1 MKRRKSN
8 KYIQIN
14 ISTCFVFVPH
24 PLPELC
30 SMWGWRNR
38 DNKVQDESNKPTV
51 FSLYIVEENLTGKE
65 GKRVNRPSV
74 SNDRNDSNNFW
85 ALRRNRSQ
93 LSPISAQNQWEKS
106 DCSRL
111 KACLAFPYLTSAVP
125 SPEAKRIS
133 AEKIGFPLTNMKHK
147 NAWKARPVW
156 TSACGVAVTMSSS
169 GRKQG
174 KNQLTTLKTAF
185 PAFHNKK
192 KLILSHIP
200 VIFSNYASLQF
211 VVLISLFGAT
221 QN

>member
-93 LSPISAQNQWEKS
+93 LSHISAQNLCGKKWLFPIEGMFGFS
-106 DCSRL
+106 IPNEC
-111 KACLAFPYLTSAVP
+111 CAFPRGKKNFCWKNWLPNS
-125 SPEAKRIS
+125 
-133 AEKIGFPLTNMKHK
+133 LTNMKHK

-156 TSACGVAVTMSSS
+156 TSACGVTVTMSSS
-169 GRKQG
+169 GRKRG
-174 KNQLTTLKTAF
+174 GEK
-185 PAFHNKK
+185 
-192 KLILSHIP
+192 
-200 VIFSNYASLQF
+200 
-211 VVLISLFGAT
+211 IS
-221 QN
+221 

>member
-93 LSPISAQNQWEKS
+93 LSHISAQNLCGKKWLFPIEGMFGFSIPNECCAFLRGKKNFCWKDWLPANKHETQKRMKS
-106 DCSRL
+106 P
-111 KACLAFPYLTSAVP
+111 ACVDECVP
-125 SPEAKRIS
+125 SHSHAVELWKKTGGGGES
-133 AEKIGFPLTNMKHK
+133 ANDT
-147 NAWKARPVW
+147 
-156 TSACGVAVTMSSS
+156 
-169 GRKQG
+169 
-174 KNQLTTLKTAF
+174 
-185 PAFHNKK
+185 
-192 KLILSHIP
+192 
-200 VIFSNYASLQF
+200 
-211 VVLISLFGAT
+211 
-221 QN
+221 